1 MYFYTKNIYDFFA
14 KKSKENLCKMLD
26 ISVLIVI

>member
-14 KKSKENLCKMLD
+14 KKSEGNLCKMLD
-26 ISVLIVI
+26 ISVLIVV